1 MFQIGEN
8 ILVSTDLADRFFCCD
23 LDVCHGACCIEGD
36 SGAPLTEDERD
47 EIQRILPELE
57 PYLIEPAKKRIAE
70 AGISYIDE
78 EGDLVTE
85 LVDKRNCVFATRGDE
100 APCRLCLCAIEQ
112 ANTDGKVKMRKPKS
126 CALYPLRLT
135 EYPTFTAVNYHRW
148 DICRCAE
155 TKGKET
161 GIRLYQFLEKS
172 LRDRFGDEWYEELA
186 AVCRLYLEKKD
197 KGC

>member
-1 MFQIGEN
+1 MFQIGDN
-8 ILVSTDLADRFFCCD
+8 ILVSTDLAERYFCCD
-23 LDVCHGACCIEGD
+23 LNVCRGACCIEGD
-36 SGAPLTEDERD
+36 SGAPLTEKERD
-47 EIQRILPELE
+47 EINRILPTLE
-57 PYLIEPAKKRIAE
+57 PYLIPPAKKRIAE

-85 LVDKRNCVFATRGDE
+85 LIDKRNCVFATRGDE

-112 ANTDGKVKMRKPKS
+112 ANADGKVKMRKPES

-135 EYPTFTAVNYHRW
+135 QYPTFTAVNYHRW

-155 TKGKET
+155 IKGKEL
-161 GIRLYQFLEKS
+161 GIRLYQFLERS
-172 LRDRFGDEWYEELA
+172 LRDRFGDAWYDELST
-186 AVCRLYLEKKD
+186 VCQLYLKE

>member
-8 ILVSTDLADRFFCCD
+8 ILVSTDLADRYFCCD
-23 LDVCHGACCIEGD
+23 LDVCRGACCIEGD
-36 SGAPLTEDERD
+36 SGAPLTEAERD
-47 EIQRILPELE
+47 EIQSILPQLD
-57 PYLIEPAKKRIAE
+57 PYLIEPAKRRIAE

-112 ANTDGKVKMRKPKS
+112 ANADGKVAMRKPRS
-126 CALYPLRLT
+126 CALYPLRIT
-135 EYPTFTAVNYHRW
+135 EYPSFTAVNYHRW

-155 TKGKET
+155 VKGEKE
-161 GIRLYQFLEKS
+161 GVRLYQFLERS
-172 LRDRFGDEWYEELA
+172 LRDRFGDDFYNELA
-186 AVCRLYLEKKD
+186 EVCRLYLRETG